1 MKGLRKW
8 MGIIA
13 LTLAVGVMVGCV
25 SVERYK
31 KENQILKQENV
42 KLNRENEALKN
53 DCIQLQSQVEELI
66 RQLKRQQERSSYKPQ
81 PVQPESNLPAIVKRL
96 ESKGLEIV
104 YRDEQPAVVVT
115 GLFTPGSTKLTKG
128 GKADLK
134 KVIKEIKSELP
145 GCSLKVVGYTDNQ
158 PIEKSTKYKDN
169 KELSL
174 ARAKSVVSYLISDCD
189 WPKKRLSAEG
199 LGEANPIADNK
210 KPEGREKNR
219 RVELVILIK

>member
-1 MKGLRKW
+1 
-8 MGIIA
+8 MGIIT

-31 KENQILKQENV
+31 QENQNLKQENV
-42 KLNRENEALKN
+42 KLAQENEALKN
-53 DCIQLQSQVEELI
+53 DCIQLQSQVEELVK
-66 RQLKRQQERSSYKPQ
+66 QLKKQQEKTSYEPQ
-81 PVQPESNLPAIVKRL
+81 PAQSESNLPAIVKQL

-104 YRDEQPAVVVT
+104 YRDEHPAVVVT
-115 GLFTPGSTKLTKG
+115 GLFTPGSTKLTKS
-128 GKADLK
+128 GKTDLK
-134 KVIKEIKSELP
+134 KVVKEIKSELP

-174 ARAKSVVSYLISDCD
+174 ARAKSVVSYLISDCG
-189 WPKKRLSAEG
+189 WPRHRLAAEG
-199 LGEANPIADNK
+199 LGEAKPIADNK

-219 RVELVILIK
+219 RIELVIIIKD